1 MNLFDISFFDKEY
14 KMVDSIR
21 KLLNNGIENKVFP
34 GCVAGVRYG
43 TKQQI
48 VACGNHTY
56 DSDSKPVNKNT
67 VYDVASITKAVPVS
81 CLALK
86 LIDDGKLGRRQRL
99 IEFIPELAG
108 AYKDIITIDNLLTQT
123 LDFDFRLS
131 QCKNLSSEQIIKK
144 VLEVDLK
151 SRPGLSYSYAN
162 ATSILLGIAIE
173 RCFGS
178 DLAQIANDTFF
189 TPLKMDSTTFYPQ
202 NFNRE
207 IIAPTE
213 YDSWR
218 GRVIQG
224 EIHDESTWALRPKVV
239 GAAGLFST
247 VPDLMKFMDMLLN
260 GGEVSGKKYLS
271 PEMISQMYT
280 SQLPGSNQ
288 WIGLGWELNQK
299 SFMGSNCS
307 VTALGKTGFTGCSI
321 VADIKKQSG
330 YVLLSNHVYPERK
343 PDRTDIN
350 RIRSQLGDMIWNL

>member
-260 GGEVSGKKYLS
+260 GGVLNGKKYLS
-271 PEMISQMYT
+271 PQIISQMYT
-280 SQLPGSNQ
+280 NQLPGSNQ
-288 WIGLGWELNQK
+288 CVGLGWELNQK

-350 RIRSQLGDMIWNL
+350 RIRSQLGDMVWDL